1 MTPRP
6 LIRILLLSALLMLGA
21 CGKKSP
27 DDSKKLATINGEV
40 ITEKDFDSF
49 LRAQNIQ
56 IPQTGD
62 ETKIRKD
69 LLEEMIKLSLLSQHA
84 VDEKVDQEHD
94 VYFQIRR
101 HRENILARA
110 MLRKHL
116 KETPIS
122 DEDVQKRYQELVEKS
137 DKNEYRARHILVR
150 SEEEARD
157 ILAQLKKGGSFAN
170 LARQKSI
177 DVQSG
182 KQGGD
187 LGSWINQDMIVPEFF
202 SALVLLKKGETTTD
216 PVKSNFGWHIIK
228 REDSRPRKMPA
239 FDQAKGDTRQLIQQ
253 ERVEALVKS
262 LREKASVKIEE

>member
-1 MTPRP
+1 MTTRP
-6 LIRILLLSALLMLGA
+6 LIPVMLLAALLALGA

-27 DDSKKLATINGEV
+27 DDSKVLATVNGEV

-62 ETKIRKD
+62 EARIRKD
-69 LLEEMIKLSLLSQHA
+69 LLDEMIKMSLLSQYA
-84 VDEKVDQEHD
+84 VDQKVDQEHD

-110 MLRKHL
+110 MLRKYL
-116 KETPIS
+116 KESPITD
-122 DEDVQKRYQELVEKS
+122 DEVQKRFQELSEKA

-150 SEEEARD
+150 SEEEARA
-157 ILAQLKKGGSFAN
+157 ILDQLKKGTSFAA
-170 LARQKSI
+170 LAKDKSI
-177 DVQSG
+177 DVRSG

-187 LGSWINQDMIVPEFF
+187 LGNWINQDMIVPEFMN
-202 SALVLLKKGETTTD
+202 ALAALKNGETTRD

-228 REDSRPRKMPA
+228 REASRARKMPT
-239 FDQAKGDTRQLIQQ
+239 FEQAKGDTRQLIQG
-253 ERVEALVKS
+253 ERVEALIKS
-262 LREKASVKIEE
+262 LKDKASIKVQE